1 MGFRLYVKIKAL
13 QCEKTKSASDYGAE
27 NKETT
32 ADVAVG
38 FPEVHFLKRR
48 GWIFFVLLVLA
59 LIGVY
64 GQPILFPRQI
74 KEPRSVDNSQDATT
88 TTMQVKPIQAEGFA
102 SMIGGTTEVID
113 KQFGRPVKSYDS
125 GYGFFVNVYANSRKD
140 QYLEVDLIDEKIV
153 AIKVLGK
160 GYTDI
165 GPFKMSMDMTDL
177 SKITMIYPSFTIDY
191 HDEKIGFELAE
202 DDMNYRPLI
211 PFDNGTY
218 AMMFF
223 NQNNS
228 KLFGIMYLDKE
239 MLLKLAPYTLVSGH
253 PPTFTMPQDK
263 QWEQIDRSKEEQ
275 ALIILNHLR
284 GVDKL
289 KNYQTNFTL
298 QGKADDLLVKLSQQ
312 PEELL
317 GPERGELYRQA
328 VEGTNN
334 QIFVVVAE
342 EFEKLTRD
350 MKIEGTSGFV
360 EVPVY
365 DVMYQ
370 LMTAYSDPYL
380 HNKFVDKEK
389 QLMGI
394 GIHQQNMVILIEDG
408 QETKDSG
415 QE

>member
-1 MGFRLYVKIKAL
+1 M
-13 QCEKTKSASDYGAE
+13 
-27 NKETT
+27 
-32 ADVAVG
+32 
-38 FPEVHFLKRR
+38 KRR
-48 GWIFFVLLVLA
+48 GWIFFVLLALA
-59 LIGVY
+59 LVVVY
-64 GQPILFPRQI
+64 AQPILFPRQI

-88 TTMQVKPIQAEGFA
+88 TTLQVKPIKAEGFA
-102 SMIGGTTEVID
+102 SMIGQTTDAID
-113 KQFGRPVKSYDS
+113 KQFGKPVKSFDS
-125 GYGFFVNVYANSRKD
+125 GYGFFVNVYANSRSK
-140 QYLEVDLIDEKIV
+140 QYLEVNLIDEKIV
-153 AIKVLGK
+153 AIKLLGK
-160 GYTDI
+160 GFTDI
-165 GPFKMSMDMTDL
+165 APFKMAMDMTDL

-191 HDEKIGFELAE
+191 HDEQISFELAE

-218 AMMFF
+218 GMMFF
-223 NQNNS
+223 NQNDS

-253 PPTFTMPQDK
+253 LPTFTVPQEK
-263 QWEQIDRSKEEQ
+263 QWDTIDRSKEEQ
-275 ALIILNHLR
+275 ALIILNQLR
-284 GVDKL
+284 QVDKL
-289 KNYQTNFTL
+289 KSYQTNFTL
-298 QGKADDLLVKLSQQ
+298 QGKADDLLVKLGQE
-312 PEELL
+312 PEQLL

-328 VEGTNN
+328 VEGTSN
-334 QIFVVVAE
+334 QIFVVVGD
-342 EFEKLTRD
+342 EFDQLTSKMKLSD
-350 MKIEGTSGFV
+350 LDGFV

-415 QE
+415 RQ